1 MCILRQAFWGV
12 VALATCAILATGIV
26 QAGVFGGAN
35 VRASFEGR
43 LTPHALPRAGSVPV
57 ALRMEGA
64 LISTNGREPPR
75 LLRMAIAINRHGA
88 VSTIGLPVC
97 RVGSI
102 EATTTRQAL
111 AACREA
117 LIGSGRFT
125 AHIAIPT
132 QAPFPAHGRMLA
144 FNSVLHGRRV
154 ILAHIYG
161 TDPVPT
167 SRVLVMTYQRRSPGT
182 FGTTLSMQMPNLA
195 VNWGYATSFR
205 LTLHRLY
212 TYRGRP
218 RSFISASCP
227 APKGLSVALFTA
239 AKGTYY
245 LAEGRQI
252 SRVLE
257 GTCTVRG

>member
-1 MCILRQAFWGV
+1 MQRTFWGTV
-12 VALATCAILATGIV
+12 GLATCAILATGIA
-26 QAGVFGGAN
+26 QAGIFGGAN

-43 LTPHALPRAGSVPV
+43 LTPRALPRAGSVPV
-57 ALRMEGA
+57 SLRMEGA
-64 LISTNGREPPR
+64 LISTNGHEPPQLQR
-75 LLRMAIAINRHGA
+75 LAIAINRHGT
-88 VSTIGLPVC
+88 VSTHGLPVC

-102 EATTTRQAL
+102 EATTTTQAL
-111 AACREA
+111 GACREA
-117 LIGSGRFT
+117 LVGTGRFT

-167 SRVLVMTYQRRSPGT
+167 SRVLVMTYQRRRPGT
-182 FGTTLSMQMPNLA
+182 FGTVLSMQMPNLT

-227 APKGLSVALFTA
+227 APRGLGVALFTA

-245 LAEGRQI
+245 LTDGRRL
-252 SRVLE
+252 SRVLD

>member
-1 MCILRQAFWGV
+1 MRRTFRGM
-12 VALATCAILATGIV
+12 VALTTCAILGTGIA
-26 QAGVFGGAN
+26 QAGIFGGEN
-35 VRASFEGR
+35 VRASFVGR

-64 LISTNGREPPR
+64 LESTNGQEPPR
-75 LLRMAIAINRHGA
+75 LQRMEIAINRFGK
-88 VSTIGLPVC
+88 VSTIGLPGCPV
-97 RVGSI
+97 RLI
-102 EATTTRQAL
+102 ESTTTKQAL
-111 AACREA
+111 AACRNA
-117 LIGSGRFT
+117 LVGSGRFG
-125 AHIAIPT
+125 AHITIPSE
-132 QAPFPAHGRMLA
+132 APFPAHGKMLV
-144 FNSVLHGRRV
+144 FNSVLHGRHV

-167 SRVLVMTYQRRSPGT
+167 SRVLVMTYQRKSPGT
-182 FGTTLSMQMPNLA
+182 FGTTLSILMPDLT

-227 APKGLSVALFTA
+227 APRGLGVALFTA

-245 LAEGRQI
+245 LADGRQL

>member
-1 MCILRQAFWGV
+1 MQRTFLGTV
-12 VALATCAILATGIV
+12 GLAICAILATGV
-26 QAGVFGGAN
+26 AQAGVFGDAN

-43 LTPHALPRAGSVPV
+43 LTPRALPRANPVPV

-64 LISTNGREPPR
+64 LMSTNGQEPPR
-75 LLRMAIAINRHGA
+75 LQRMAIAINRHGT

-97 RVGSI
+97 PIGSI
-102 EATTTRQAL
+102 VATTTTQAL
-111 AACREA
+111 ATCREA

-132 QAPFPAHGRMLA
+132 QAPFPAYGRMLA

-167 SRVLVMTYQRRSPGT
+167 SRVLVMTYQRKNPGT
-182 FGTTLSMQMPNLA
+182 FGTILSMQMPNLT
-195 VNWGYATSFR
+195 VNWGYATGFK

-212 TYRGRP
+212 TYRSKL
-218 RSFISASCP
+218 RSFI
-227 APKGLSVALFTA
+227 APTAPPRGGFGVALFTA

-245 LAEGRQI
+245 LADGRQVFTGS
-252 SRVLE
+252 SR
-257 GTCTVRG
+257 GPAR

>member
-1 MCILRQAFWGV
+1 MQRTFWGMV
-12 VALATCAILATGIV
+12 GLATCAILATGIA

-43 LTPHALPRAGSVPV
+43 LTPRSLPRSNPVPV

-64 LISTNGREPPR
+64 LMSTNGQEPPQLQR
-75 LLRMAIAINRHGA
+75 LAISINRHGT

-97 RVGSI
+97 PLGSI
-102 EATTTRQAL
+102 EATTTKEAL

-117 LIGSGRFT
+117 LIGNGRFT

-132 QAPFPAHGRMLA
+132 QAPFPAYGRMLA

-154 ILAHIYG
+154 ILAQIYG
-161 TDPVPT
+161 TNPVPT
-167 SRVLVMTYQRRSPGT
+167 SRVLVMTYQHGSPGT
-182 FGTTLSMQMPNLA
+182 FGTILTMQMPTLT
-195 VNWGYATSFR
+195 VNWGYATGFR
-205 LTLHRLY
+205 LTLHRRY

-218 RSFISASCP
+218 RSFISANCP
-227 APKGLSVALFTA
+227 APRGLGVALFTA

-245 LAEGRQI
+245 LADGRQV

-257 GTCTVRG
+257 GTCTVSG